1 MAGGLSLPAASVV
14 PMGIHCEYVRLSPA
28 ELRRS
33 LSDPSWAQEH
43 IDELGN
49 AWAEGEPLPPEKAPF
64 FSIEKAWHKLH
75 HLLAAHGGMPVDII
89 HGGAELPLEDELDY
103 GPARYLSP
111 EDIARAGGF
120 LAATPFD
127 ELARHYDLA
136 AMRRAEI
143 YLLPESD
150 AEVPTDLDT
159 LRHRYEELTRFFAAA
174 ATAGDAVAL
183 MLA

>member
-1 MAGGLSLPAASVV
+1 
-14 PMGIHCEYVRLSPA
+14 MGIHCEYVRLSPA
-28 ELRRS
+28 GLRRS

-43 IDELGN
+43 IDELGD

-75 HLLAAHGGMPVDII
+75 HLLAAHGGMPVDVI

-111 EDIARAGGF
+111 EGVARAGGF

-127 ELARHYDLA
+127 ILARHYDLA

-150 AEVPTDLDT
+150 AEVPADLDT

-174 ATAGDAVAL
+174 ATARDAVAL